1 MDNRSKRRRKKSQL
15 LQDFS
20 SYAIHCRGTEH
31 SAQKISPQL
40 ALATFQFLSSTIPAF
55 KTKWISENVLQR
67 LMRQG
72 LVIRFIRLKNMEDSD
87 TDPETFLYQ
96 QVR

>member
-1 MDNRSKRRRKKSQL
+1 VDNRSKRRREKSQL

-20 SYAIHCRGTEH
+20 SYAVHYRSNQRSTR
-31 SAQKISPQL
+31 KISPQL

-72 LVIRFIRLKNMEDSD
+72 LVIRFIRIKDVEHCE
-87 TDPETFLYQ
+87 TDPDTFLYQ
-96 QVR
+96 KVG